1 MLSSYQ
7 TVYFYFIFV
16 FRQASG
22 GTDGMDAALG
32 KTLSETENGAPETS
46 ARRGGEVDKEQPT

>member
-1 MLSSYQ
+1 MANFTNFS
-7 TVYFYFIFV
+7 FIFV
-16 FRQASG
+16 FRQASC